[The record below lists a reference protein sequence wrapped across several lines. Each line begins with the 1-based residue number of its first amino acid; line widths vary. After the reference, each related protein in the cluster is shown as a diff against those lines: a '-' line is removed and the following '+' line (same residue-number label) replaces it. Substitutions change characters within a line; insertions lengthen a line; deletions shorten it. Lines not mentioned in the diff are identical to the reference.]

1 MNFPAERSSAGVR
14 FWRQDQR
21 DQDGRPARMVWGGSG
36 GAGLTRKGR
45 AGLSSAGL
53 GKRRRIQKWGCF
65 CREPPRK
72 KGSGSDEPVCALQLP
87 LSVSDPHP
95 EPGSRG
101 RLSSAAALRTP
112 TEKTAVRCPP
122 VAWFLLLRDKD

>member
-21 DQDGRPARMVWGGSG
+21 DQDGRPARMVWGGRG
-36 GAGLTRKGR
+36 GVGLTRKGR

-53 GKRRRIQKWGCF
+53 GKRRRIQKWDAF
-65 CREPPRK
+65 TENLPERK
-72 KGSGSDEPVCALQLP
+72 EVVAMSQSVHLQLP

-101 RLSSAAALRTP
+101 RLSSTAALRTS
-112 TEKTAVRCPP
+112 TEKDCS
-122 VAWFLLLRDKD
+122 